1 MKSLYVFPRRLVASE
16 VRINHHEGIGLG
28 EVSASVGEL
37 KLYSASRRG
46 YVVVTASPDWLSGS
60 VLDVVSRCLPLGAV
74 QCQCYCCNAAPNPRF
89 WSPYSLGRCGNFSLL
104 GVVTHPPAW
113 VVTYP

>member
-28 EVSASVGEL
+28 KVSASVGEL

-46 YVVVTASPDWLSGS
+46 YVVVTASPDWSSGS
-60 VLDVVSRCLPLGAV
+60 VLDVVSRCLPLG
-74 QCQCYCCNAAPNPRF
+74 
-89 WSPYSLGRCGNFSLL
+89 GRAMPVLL
-104 GVVTHPPAW
+104 LQRGAQPALLVALLAGPLW
-113 VVTYP
+113 

>member
-46 YVVVTASPDWLSGS
+46 YVVVTASPDWISRRHAPECRPG
-60 VLDVVSRCLPLGAV
+60 VLDGVRAMPVLHAATRRPTRAFGRPTRWAV
-74 QCQCYCCNAAPNPRF
+74 
-89 WSPYSLGRCGNFSLL
+89 W
-104 GVVTHPPAW
+104 
-113 VVTYP
+113 